1 MEFTIQTLLLQ
12 VSFLYKHFLRQ
23 KIQIFISFWNKAC
36 LLHMW
41 RTLLP
46 IHALFKLHRTFMLS
60 QEYILAGLL
69 SLIVGKP
76 QWHLVMW
83 YRLSNCIA
91 VSLCVYTIAFLF
103 SFSSCKIN
111 LDTLHLDSFI
121 LPCCSFYSIHLVVH
135 PLWNEQDQF

>member
-1 MEFTIQTLLLQ
+1 
-12 VSFLYKHFLRQ
+12 
-23 KIQIFISFWNKAC
+23 
-36 LLHMW
+36 MW

-91 VSLCVYTIAFLF
+91 VSLCVYTISFLY

-135 PLWNEQDQF
+135 PLWNEQDQFWNRCYSIVTLLFLTFHHITWTKYTKRFHILL